1 MQNAADL
8 DQCYPQE
15 ILEHRTGLL
24 ALGNIIKSP
33 MTIIILSVCHPLV
46 SIHDFLS
53 LWIVP
58 VRVNFVTRTR
68 NRNTILAP
76 TSNLRHE

>member
-1 MQNAADL
+1 MS
-8 DQCYPQE
+8 PQE

-24 ALGNIIKSP
+24 ALVNIVKSP
-33 MTIIILSVCHPLV
+33 MTIITLSVCHPLV

-53 LWIVP
+53 LLWIVP